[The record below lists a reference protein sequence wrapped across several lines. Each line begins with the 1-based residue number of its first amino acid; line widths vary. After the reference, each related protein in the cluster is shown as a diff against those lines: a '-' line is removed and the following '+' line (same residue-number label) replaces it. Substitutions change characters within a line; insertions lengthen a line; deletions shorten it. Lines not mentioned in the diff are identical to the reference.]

1 MIGSHIP
8 CRLTAPLPL
17 FNQDLNNLVKKNEI
31 FFEQNLSEMGKCGI
45 KKLLVKLDRK

>member
-1 MIGSHIP
+1 MICSHIP

-17 FNQDLNNLVKKNEI
+17 FNQGLNNLVKKNEI

-45 KKLLVKLDRK
+45 RKLLVKLDRK